1 MQWSYNDLFVSDYNQ
16 NLVLHAVNTIHF
28 LAGIP
33 DTYNND
39 FDCSMLVII
48 TCVLIYIYVPT
59 LCVCVNA
66 SFDNLMF
73 SLQFKLSKCF
83 VYVIGW
89 ILILLDEYYMYK
101 SNVRAS
107 APFDHLMACLNNTK
121 AIANLVCLYK

>member
-66 SFDNLMF
+66 SFDNSHVFITVQTVQMF
-73 SLQFKLSKCF
+73 CLC
-83 VYVIGW
+83 
-89 ILILLDEYYMYK
+89 
-101 SNVRAS
+101 
-107 APFDHLMACLNNTK
+107 HL
-121 AIANLVCLYK
+121 VGY

>member
-1 MQWSYNDLFVSDYNQ
+1 MQWSYNDLFVSEYNQ
-16 NLVLHAVNTIHF
+16 SLVLHAVNTIHF
-28 LAGIP
+28 LAGFP

-73 SLQFKLSKCF
+73 SL
-83 VYVIGW
+83 
-89 ILILLDEYYMYK
+89 
-101 SNVRAS
+101 
-107 APFDHLMACLNNTK
+107 
-121 AIANLVCLYK
+121 